1 MIIPDWLF
9 YTLSTLFAGLLIVF
23 SLQYWPGQTHQAN
36 PFDAP
41 PEAGLVI
48 KGEQLGLMQAAQGL
62 TANVMEE
69 DGVVFL
75 RAAAGQKPDEGVR
88 SAGVF
93 LTLPKKYSTAYANSM
108 IEYTMMVRGAG
119 PAPSPKITIAYYAP
133 GRGNSP
139 RKACNLG
146 PQWTPCTMLYKAPAA
161 NDSNMIDYAGIWPD
175 LEGLSR
181 TVDIKEISIRPH
193 TNTAAGA
200 SK

>member
-9 YTLSTLFAGLLIVF
+9 YILSTLFAGLLIAF
-23 SLQYWPGQTHQAN
+23 SLQYWPGQTHEAN

-48 KGEQLGLMQAAQGL
+48 KGKQLGLMQAAQGL
-62 TANVMEE
+62 TAEIMEE
-69 DGVVFL
+69 DDTVFL

-108 IEYTMMVRGAG
+108 IEYTMVVRGAG
-119 PAPSPKITIAYYAP
+119 PTPSPKIIIAYYAP

-139 RKACNLG
+139 RKMCTLS
-146 PQWTPCTMLYKAPAA
+146 PQWTPCTMLYKPPAA
-161 NDSNMIDYAGIWPD
+161 NDNNMVDYAGIWPD

-181 TVDIKEISIRPH
+181 TVDIREISIKPH
-193 TNTAAGA
+193 ANTPAEA